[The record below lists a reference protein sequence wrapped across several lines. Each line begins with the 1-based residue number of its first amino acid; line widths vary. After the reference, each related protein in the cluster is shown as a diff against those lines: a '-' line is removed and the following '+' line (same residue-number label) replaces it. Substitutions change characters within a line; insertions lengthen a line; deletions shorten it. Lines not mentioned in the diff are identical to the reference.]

1 MFKRYSKKIRERLIN
16 HSKVDPLFDI
26 EFWQEAGV
34 RARFAAT
41 WKAIEELYK
50 IRGIHGYK
58 LRLQR
63 SIGRFREIRVED

>member
-1 MFKRYSKKIRERLIN
+1 MFKKHNRKIKERMTSF
-16 HSKVDPLFDI
+16 SKVDPLFDI

-63 SIGRFREIRVED
+63 SVQRIEQI